1 MKPSKFLNK
10 KVVVDGIKFDSRKEA
25 DYYGILKMRKM
36 AGEIRDFKM
45 QVPFRMEI
53 NGDLIC
59 KYIADFVVEYAN
71 GIQVIDTKSDFTR
84 KNPVYRIKNKLMK
97 AIHGITI
104 IEK

>member
-25 DYYGILKMRKM
+25 DYYGTLKMRKM

-45 QVPFRMEI
+45 QVPFRMEV
-53 NGDLIC
+53 NGELIC

-71 GIQVIDTKSDFTR
+71 GTQVIDIKSDFTR